1 MLFLKKIRSNISKY
15 WPYFFLPLVVLY
27 ISSYAFDG
35 NNGLMAHARLD
46 AEILKLENKIA
57 EFERNNDLLRVKIS
71 LIENEIHGIKYCG
84 INGHRFSGGAV
95 GFISYEYANRV
106 ESSIPV
112 PDNDELQMPL
122 VYFMITEVVLIFDH
136 ARQTLTVCSNVKV
149 SENLQTAY

>member
-46 AEILKLENKIA
+46 AEIIKLEKKIA

-71 LIENEIHGIKYCG
+71 LIENEMGQDLIDQEIRSVLGYG
-84 INGHRFSGGAV
+84 ENN
-95 GFISYEYANRV
+95 EY
-106 ESSIPV
+106 II
-112 PDNDELQMPL
+112 
-122 VYFMITEVVLIFDH
+122 YFD
-136 ARQTLTVCSNVKV
+136 
-149 SENLQTAY
+149 